1 MRSDAEIDSAEE
13 DRSVSVELKKGID
26 RQSSIANAYGF
37 TRHLAT
43 GIDAM
48 SDFCLGKG
56 RVAAARP

>member
-13 DRSVSVELKKGID
+13 DRSVSVVLKKGID

-37 TRHLAT
+37 TSRLAT

-48 SDFCLGKG
+48 SDFCLGKAH
-56 RVAAARP
+56 AAAGRP